1 MNSFAP
7 FTRRQFL
14 SNASQ
19 FGALCSLTGA
29 IPFPALASSLAPSLL
44 DDPRVSQTPVADA
57 GFASVRKIGDGLYA
71 TISDTSKGFVTICN
85 GGFLVGKESSL
96 LLEAYGSAPGAAF
109 QMDTYRKVT
118 KVPASNALLTH
129 YHFDHSMGSSF
140 YGANSI
146 QLWGHAAIP
155 KRITESYIAMQGAD
169 RAAFLAPAEKRV
181 KDAKNDIARQHAQ
194 GDLGAISNVFDM
206 ANKTPLAFPNRPL
219 DPAKLPMNLD
229 LGHFPIVIEHYPGH
243 SGTDLIVRVPEQKVV
258 YAGDLVFSHAYPA
271 CFDDKCTM
279 SGWRKTLQ
287 TFASWDKDTLFVPGH
302 GPVCG
307 QEGIRDLRDV
317 FDDLYM
323 QAEKMHQAGVPVSDA
338 TDQYVIPE
346 KFKTYPVF
354 AWGFCIAGAISK
366 IYAEM
371 VTG

>member
-1 MNSFAP
+1 MNSIAP
-7 FTRRQFL
+7 FNRRQFL
-14 SNASQ
+14 SNASR
-19 FGALCSLTGA
+19 FSALYA
-29 IPFPALASSLAPSLL
+29 FASSLPLPAFAFAIA

-71 TISDTSKGFVTICN
+71 TISDTSKGFATICN
-85 GGFLVGKESSL
+85 GGFLVGKDAGL

-109 QMDTYRKVT
+109 QMDTYRKIT
-118 KVPASNALLTH
+118 KVPAPNALLTH

-140 YGANSI
+140 YGANGV
-146 QLWGHAAIP
+146 QLWAHAAVP
-155 KRITESYIAMQGAD
+155 KRINESYVSLQGAD
-169 RAAFLAPAEKRV
+169 RAAALAPLEKRV

-194 GDLGAISNVFDM
+194 GDLAAVGNVFDL
-206 ANKTPLAFPNRPL
+206 ANKTPIAFPNHPL
-219 DPAKLPMNLD
+219 DPTKLPMNLD

-243 SGTDLIVRVPEQKVV
+243 SGTDLIVRVPDQKVV
-258 YAGDLVFSHAYPA
+258 YAGDLVFSQAYPA
-271 CFDDKCTM
+271 CFDEKCTM

-307 QEGIRDLRDV
+307 QEGIRNLRDL
-317 FDDLYM
+317 FDDLYL
-323 QAEKMHQAGVPVSDA
+323 QAEKMHHAGVPLSDA

-346 KFKTYPVF
+346 KFKTYAVF

-371 VTG
+371 ATG

>member
-1 MNSFAP
+1 MNPIAP
-7 FTRRQFL
+7 FSRRQFL
-14 SNASQ
+14 SDASRLS
-19 FGALCSLTGA
+19 ALY
-29 IPFPALASSLAPSLL
+29 ALAGSLPFSAFASSVTPSLL
-44 DDPRVSQTPVADA
+44 DDPRISRTPVADA

-71 TISDTSKGFVTICN
+71 TISDTSKGIVTICN
-85 GGFLVGKESSL
+85 GGFLVGKDAGL

-118 KVPASNALLTH
+118 KVPAPNALLTH
-129 YHFDHSMGSSF
+129 YHFDHSTGSAF
-140 YGANSI
+140 YGANGI
-146 QLWGHAAIP
+146 QLWGHAAVP
-155 KRITESYIAMQGAD
+155 KRIMESYVVMQGAD
-169 RAAFLAPAEKRV
+169 RAAFLAPALKRI
-181 KDAKNDIARQHAQ
+181 KDAKNEIARQHAQ
-194 GDLGAISNVFDM
+194 GDLGAISNLFDLV
-206 ANKTPLAFPNRPL
+206 NNNPYTLPDHPL

-229 LGHFPIVIEHYPGH
+229 LGACPIVIEHFPGH
-243 SGTDLIVRVPEQKVV
+243 SGTDLIVRVPDQKVV

-271 CFDDKCTM
+271 CFDEKCTM

-307 QEGIRDLRDV
+307 QEGIRDLRDL
-317 FDDLYM
+317 FDDLYL
-323 QAEKMHQAGVPVSDA
+323 QAEKMHQAGVPLPDA

-346 KFKTYPVF
+346 KFKTYAVF

>member
-1 MNSFAP
+1 MNSIAP

-14 SNASQ
+14 SNASR
-19 FGALCSLTGA
+19 FSALYAFAGS
-29 IPFPALASSLAPSLL
+29 IPLPALASSLA
-44 DDPRVSQTPVADA
+44 DDPRVSQTPIADA
-57 GFASVRKIGDGLYA
+57 GFASVHKIGDGLYA
-71 TISDTSKGFVTICN
+71 TISDTSKGFTTICN
-85 GGFLVGKESSL
+85 GGFLVGKDAGL
-96 LLEAYGSAPGAAF
+96 LLEGFGSPRGAAF
-109 QMDTYRKVT
+109 QMDAFRKVT
-118 KVPASNALLTH
+118 QAPAVGALDTH
-129 YHFDHSMGSSF
+129 YHFDHTMGNSF
-140 YGANSI
+140 YGANGI

-155 KRITESYIAMQGAD
+155 KRITESYVAMQGAD

-194 GDLGAISNVFDM
+194 GDLAAVGNVFDI
-206 ANKTPLAFPNRPL
+206 ANKTPITFPNRPL

-243 SGTDLIVRVPEQKVV
+243 SGTDLIVRVPDQKVV

-271 CFDDKCTM
+271 CFDEKCTM

-307 QEGIRDLRDV
+307 QEGIRDLRDL

-323 QAEKMHQAGVPVSDA
+323 QAEKMHQAGVPLSDA

-354 AWGFCIAGAISK
+354 AWSFCIAGAISK

>member
-1 MNSFAP
+1 MNSIAP
-7 FTRRQFL
+7 FNRRQFL
-14 SNASQ
+14 SNASR
-19 FGALCSLTGA
+19 FSALYALAGSL
-29 IPFPALASSLAPSLL
+29 PLPALASSVAPSLV
-44 DDPRVSQTPVADA
+44 DDPRVSQTPLADA
-57 GFASVRKIGDGLYA
+57 GFASVRKIGDGLYT
-71 TISDTSKGFVTICN
+71 TISDTSKGFTTICN
-85 GGFLVGKESSL
+85 GGFLVGKDAGL
-96 LLEAYGSAPGAAF
+96 LLEAYGSAPGASF
-109 QMDTYRKVT
+109 QMDTYRKIT
-118 KVPASNALLTH
+118 KVPAPNALLTH

-140 YGANSI
+140 YGANGV

-155 KRITESYIAMQGAD
+155 KRITESYVVMQGAD
-169 RAAFLAPAEKRV
+169 RPAFLAPLEKRV

-194 GDLGAISNVFDM
+194 GDLAAVGNVFDI
-206 ANKTPLAFPNRPL
+206 ANKTPITFPNRPL

-243 SGTDLIVRVPEQKVV
+243 SGTDLIVRVPDQKVV

-271 CFDDKCTM
+271 CFDEKCTM